1 MTAANQ
7 TAGVRPPTNTIVGL
21 ILIIAFVI
29 AALAFIDSALEK
41 TEQRDLETQ
50 AQQAH
55 IQGAQLLKQGKVNQ
69 AIELFRKAHVWER
82 GNALYELDLI
92 DALLAARKT
101 EEAEPL
107 VNEILLREPDDG
119 RANLSA
125 ARWMLQRGKPADAI
139 SYYHRAVYGDWGPN
153 ASARRVA
160 VRMELV
166 HLLIA
171 QGRKRELLA
180 ELLNLQV
187 DAGTNMP
194 IQKALGHLFLVAGA
208 PSQAAAAYRA
218 MIEHDPN
225 DAEAHA
231 GLGEAELER
240 GEYRNARSAF
250 LAALRYK
257 PQDTLIQRR
266 LELSNTLAELDPTP
280 RRLASMEKYR
290 RSVRILRL
298 AYDDLNACIAKGT
311 GTPSA
316 ATAQLLSAGRD
327 ALAGKPPS
335 QATNEVSEGVLGL
348 AEKTWQ
354 ARVAACGSN
363 VSPEEEPLRLIVE
376 KLAQ

>member
-1 MTAANQ
+1 MTDANQ

-21 ILIIAFVI
+21 ILIIASVI

-187 DAGTNMP
+187 EAGTNMP
-194 IQKALGHLFLVAGA
+194 IQKALGYLFLVAGA
-208 PSQAAAAYRA
+208 PSQAAAAYQT
-218 MIEHDPN
+218 MIEHDPK
-225 DAEAHA
+225 DADAHA
-231 GLGEAELER
+231 GLAEAELER
-240 GEYRNARSAF
+240 GEYRNAHSAF

-257 PQDTLIQRR
+257 PQDASIQRR

-335 QATNEVSEGVLGL
+335 QATNEVSEGVLGV

-354 ARVAACGSN
+354 ARVAACGSS
-363 VSPEEEPLRLIVE
+363 VSSEEEPLRLIIE
-376 KLAQ
+376 KLSQ